1 MRCDATTN
9 DAKSS
14 FFNAKR
20 ENTFETCRQ
29 CPPHCTAAKQSNKSK
44 EREMCILLLLAVP
57 FRTKY
62 GFLLAHS
69 KRNQKLFSFF
79 FPFLTF
85 EWREADGRTHAR
97 TLTRLNI
104 VFFFIIL
111 SFRAKSAKPS
121 FPTSSELPFVLL
133 LNPFLFFFIHSTIS
147 YNYLVGCCT
156 WSSS

>member
-1 MRCDATTN
+1 MPQPTMPRAV
-9 DAKSS
+9 SS
-14 FFNAKR
+14 MPKEKTLLRLADNAHRTALQLSKVIKAKR
-20 ENTFETCRQ
+20 ERCASSSFLPFLSVPNMASCWHTQRET
-29 CPPHCTAAKQSNKSK
+29 KN
-44 EREMCILLLLAVP
+44 
-57 FRTKY
+57 F
-62 GFLLAHS
+62 FL
-69 KRNQKLFSFF
+69 FF

>member
-79 FPFLTF
+79 FSFPHFWMKRSGWAHT
-85 EWREADGRTHAR
+85 RTHTHSIEHCFFYYSFFSCQKCQ
-97 TLTRLNI
+97 TLISN
-104 VFFFIIL
+104 FFWTAICAF
-111 SFRAKSAKPS
+111 AKSFS
-121 FPTSSELPFVLL
+121 
-133 LNPFLFFFIHSTIS
+133 FFFIHSTIS